1 MADASREG
9 ASLAFGVSRMCARKD
24 VSGCADYP
32 KRSDESWSFDRLLQL
47 GGYVH
52 ASVREFILY

>member
-9 ASLAFGVSRMCARKD
+9 ASLAFGVSRMWHGRMCPVVPIIQNAVMKVGLLTD
-24 VSGCADYP
+24 
-32 KRSDESWSFDRLLQL
+32 LLQL